1 MDILKKIFPGS
12 FNCKKSD
19 TNGFVVTLIVYVV
32 IFAIASVLLWVAGF
46 LTGIPVLGALLAI
59 VLRVIS
65 VIVDLYTLIG
75 IVLAILCYLEIVK

>member
-1 MDILKKIFPGS
+1 MDILKKIFPNA

-32 IFAIASVLLWVAGF
+32 LFAIASVVLWVAGF
-46 LTGIPVLGALLAI
+46 LTGIPLLGALLAI
-59 VLRVIS
+59 VLRVLG

-75 IVLAILCYLEIVK
+75 IILSILCYLEIVK